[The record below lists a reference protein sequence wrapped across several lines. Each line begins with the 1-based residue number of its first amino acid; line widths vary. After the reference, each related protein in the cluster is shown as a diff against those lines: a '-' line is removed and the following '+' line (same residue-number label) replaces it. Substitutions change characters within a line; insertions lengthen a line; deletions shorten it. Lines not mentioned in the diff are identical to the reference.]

1 MPDQTNSKTN
11 DWLTKFKKSGYR
23 LTGPRYFVVE
33 ILAQSDK
40 ALTAQEIFSLAQPA
54 YPSLGLVSV
63 YRTLEKLELLGMI
76 QRVHRRNN
84 CHAFI
89 AAPGGH
95 EHLLVCGECGRVSFF
110 QGDDLKTLVDG
121 VEQVSGYR
129 VQEHWLQ
136 LIGICASCQNEKID
150 EYPR

>member
-1 MPDQTNSKTN
+1 MPDQINAKTN

-33 ILAQSDK
+33 ILAHSDK
-40 ALTAQEIFSLAQPA
+40 ALTAQDIFYLAQPA

-63 YRTLEKLELLGMI
+63 YRTLEKLELLGLI
-76 QRVHRRNN
+76 QRVHRRDN

-89 AAPGGH
+89 AAPDGH
-95 EHLLVCGECGRVSFF
+95 EHLLVCRECGRVSFF

-121 VEQVSGYR
+121 VERESGYR

-136 LIGICASCQNEKID
+136 LIGICAHCQNEKIG